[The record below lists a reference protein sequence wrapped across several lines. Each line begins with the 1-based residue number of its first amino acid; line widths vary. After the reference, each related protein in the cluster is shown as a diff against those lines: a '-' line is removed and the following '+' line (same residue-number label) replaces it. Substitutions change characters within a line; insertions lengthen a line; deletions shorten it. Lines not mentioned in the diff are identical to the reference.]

1 MITETYITKYRP
13 ISLDEVIGH
22 KNVIIS
28 LQELFKNKATLPH
41 GFIFVSDPG
50 CGKTSFSRII
60 GNKLDCIDTNII
72 EVDAGI
78 VTGVDA
84 MRELISNLRYGG
96 LGLNSNKLVILDEVH
111 KLSSSA
117 WDALLKTLEEPPPH
131 VYFCLCTT
139 DGKKVPETIKTR
151 CHVYNLK
158 PVDSNEIYNLLKLV
172 KENENLEIPN
182 DCLELISNECNG
194 SPRQALSYLSQC
206 RACKTKKEVADLIE
220 SAVENNEVI
229 ELCKALTKKTEWHII
244 SNILKNL
251 KKQQLQPESIRIN
264 IANWFN
270 ACTLNSS
277 TATDAAKF
285 LTILNNFSKPIY
297 ENTGWATLTLSC
309 GGSVFNE

>member
-172 KENENLEIPN
+172 KEIQNLVIPN
-182 DCLELISNECNG
+182 D
-194 SPRQALSYLSQC
+194 
-206 RACKTKKEVADLIE
+206 
-220 SAVENNEVI
+220 
-229 ELCKALTKKTEWHII
+229 
-244 SNILKNL
+244 
-251 KKQQLQPESIRIN
+251 
-264 IANWFN
+264 
-270 ACTLNSS
+270 
-277 TATDAAKF
+277 
-285 LTILNNFSKPIY
+285 
-297 ENTGWATLTLSC
+297 
-309 GGSVFNE
+309 